1 MPEGHWVLQ
10 AIGWIVAALV
20 TVAGALAVIA
30 VLGMTVESVGK
41 YQEDKE
47 RCLKQ
52 SSNAY
57 EAQRC

>member
-1 MPEGHWVLQ
+1 MPECHWALQ
-10 AIGWIVAALV
+10 AIGWVIAAAI
-20 TVAGALAVIA
+20 TVAGALAVIV
-30 VLGMTVESVGK
+30 VLGMAVESVGK

-47 RCLKQ
+47 ICLKQ